1 MLQKKIQGRIADIE
15 YNIKKFNCLN
25 IKVLNYNFPENI
37 DDIEYSPDRIF
48 IGGGDQQL
56 DQSIKVCC
64 EKLAVSGVIV
74 IDIVLVQNFITALN
88 LLKELNFDPESVQ
101 IQVSRSKLMLFGDRL
116 EALNPVWII

>member
-1 MLQKKIQGRIADIE
+1 M
-15 YNIKKFNCLN
+15 
-25 IKVLNYNFPENI
+25 NYNFPENI